1 MDEAISSET
10 VENENPDLLKT
21 VEKDTPLKEWVV
33 DYVGNKLGPDDDE
46 VTLEMIIKIFA
57 EDFPEFL
64 MPIAEENFI
73 RGYQQALADVEVS
86 TKKWEQKLEETRSE
100 EADG

>member
-1 MDEAISSET
+1 MDEAINSEI
-10 VENENPDLLKT
+10 VENENPDLLKA

-73 RGYQQALADVEVS
+73 RGYQQALNDVDEG
-86 TKKWEQKLEETRSE
+86 EKLMKEHFSE
-100 EADG
+100 KINA

>member
-1 MDEAISSET
+1 MDEAINSET
-10 VENENPDLLKT
+10 VENENPDLLKP

-33 DYVGNKLGPDDDE
+33 DYVGNKLGPEEDE

-73 RGYQQALADVEVS
+73 RGYSQALNDVEEGEKLM
-86 TKKWEQKLEETRSE
+86 KKHFNESVD
-100 EADG
+100 A

>member
-1 MDEAISSET
+1 MDEAKSREEI
-10 VENENPDLLKT
+10 ENENPDLQKT

-33 DYVGNKLGPDDDE
+33 DYVGNKLGPEEDE
-46 VTLEMIIKIFA
+46 VTLEMIIQVFA

-73 RGYQQALADVEVS
+73 RGYQQALNDVE
-86 TKKWEQKLEETRSE
+86 EGEKLMREHFSE
-100 EADG
+100 NKNA

>member
-73 RGYQQALADVEVS
+73 RGYQQALRDTDEGERLMREHFNENNNA
-86 TKKWEQKLEETRSE
+86 
-100 EADG
+100 

>member
-33 DYVGNKLGPDDDE
+33 DYVGNKLGPEEDE

-73 RGYQQALADVEVS
+73 RGYQQALNDVE
-86 TKKWEQKLEETRSE
+86 EGEKLMKEHFGESKD
-100 EADG
+100 A

>member
-10 VENENPDLLKT
+10 VENENPDLLKA

-33 DYVGNKLGPDDDE
+33 DYVGNKLGPEEDE

-64 MPIAEENFI
+64 MPVAEENFI
-73 RGYQQALADVEVS
+73 RGYQQALQDADEGERLMR
-86 TKKWEQKLEETRSE
+86 KHLSE
-100 EADG
+100 SSDA

>member
-10 VENENPDLLKT
+10 IENENPDLLKT

-33 DYVGNKLGPDDDE
+33 DYVGNKLGPEEDE
-46 VTLEMIIKIFA
+46 VTLEMIITVFA

-64 MPIAEENFI
+64 LPIAEENFI
-73 RGYQQALADVEVS
+73 RGYQQALNDVEQGEKLMKEHFGE
-86 TKKWEQKLEETRSE
+86 KKN
-100 EADG
+100 A

>member
-10 VENENPDLLKT
+10 VENENPDLLKA

-33 DYVGNKLGPDDDE
+33 DYVGNKLGPEEDE
-46 VTLEMIIKIFA
+46 VTLEMTIKVFA
-57 EDFPEFL
+57 EDFPEFI

-73 RGYQQALADVEVS
+73 RGYQQALADVEQG
-86 TKKWEQKLEETRSE
+86 EKLMREHFGENKN
-100 EADG
+100 A

>member
-1 MDEAISSET
+1 MDEAKSREEI
-10 VENENPDLLKT
+10 ENENPDLQKA

-33 DYVGNKLGPDDDE
+33 DYVGNKLGPEEDE
-46 VTLEMIIKIFA
+46 VTLEMIIQVFA

-73 RGYQQALADVEVS
+73 RGYQQALNDVE
-86 TKKWEQKLEETRSE
+86 EGEKLMREHFSE
-100 EADG
+100 NKNA